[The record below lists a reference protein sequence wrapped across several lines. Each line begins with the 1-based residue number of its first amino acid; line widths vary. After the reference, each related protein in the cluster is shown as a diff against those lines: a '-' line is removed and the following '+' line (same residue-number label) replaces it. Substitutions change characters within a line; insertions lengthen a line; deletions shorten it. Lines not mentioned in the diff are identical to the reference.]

1 MQYTKEW
8 TIEVREDIFNQLIA
22 ENDLLIQ
29 ENRELRNMLEL
40 TIRLC
45 EKWSQITIEKWNLL
59 DTYLK

>member
-1 MQYTKEW
+1 MHYTKEW

-45 EKWSQITIEKWNLL
+45 EKWSQITIEKWKLL